1 MSACDHRD
9 DAVGHAFSALE
20 PDEDRAL
27 QAHLPHCA
35 VCRRALAEA
44 REVVA
49 ALGAAVPAVD
59 PPPDLGRRVLAAARA
74 EPGPPARPVPRRTV
88 GRPAPAPSTAD
99 AGGTPAPAVRRRR
112 VLTVVG
118 GLVAA
123 VVLGVGLVVA
133 GAVLPTQEGRS
144 DDPTAVLGQQADQIV
159 ADARSRDPG
168 LRSAVLRTQTG
179 EPAAVVLDP
188 GDAAAPIRMVPLALP
203 GAGASGDYV
212 LWATGLPGNVPV
224 AVAVLDPDDGLT
236 RPVDATP
243 GPAGP
248 PAPVPRGWAVSV
260 EPGGSVPARPSTVV
274 AVGLAAT

>member
-1 MSACDHRD
+1 MSACDLRD

-27 QAHLPHCA
+27 LAHLPHCA

-74 EPGPPARPVPRRTV
+74 EPGPPARPVPHRSASA
-88 GRPAPAPSTAD
+88 PAPATPDAD
-99 AGGTPAPAVRRRR
+99 GTPAPSVRRRR
-112 VLTVVG
+112 LLTVVG
-118 GLVAA
+118 GLAAA

-144 DDPTAVLGQQADQIV
+144 DDPTAVLGQQADRIV
-159 ADARSRDPG
+159 DDARSRDPG

-188 GDAAAPIRMVPLALP
+188 GDVAAPIRMVPLALP
-203 GAGASGDYV
+203 GAGPSGDYV

-236 RPVDATP
+236 RPVETTP
-243 GPAGP
+243 GPASP
-248 PAPVPRGWAVSV
+248 PAPAPRGWAVSV